1 MKFFLLLGGTAGF
14 LLAFSSGLMAGN
26 EISIALRDGAVG
38 CLVGAFLMK
47 IFHAVFM
54 MCLRDMVAQKARVGA
69 TTNVNGQS

>member
-14 LLAFSSGLMAGN
+14 LLAFSSGLLAGN

-47 IFHAVFM
+47 GFHTIFM
-54 MCLRDMVAQKARVGA
+54 MCLQDMVVQKAKARAAA
-69 TTNVNGQS
+69 TQEEK